1 MSGIEKIDK
10 NFEVKTAS
18 PDGMVYFDCTE
29 KPFEVNGLLFSQDG
43 FLRMPQ
49 VIADSINGG
58 VKGLNCNTAGGRV
71 RFVTDSRQISIRAKM
86 RSIGKMP
93 HFALTGSAG
102 FDLYA
107 DNDYEGTFVPPFDIK
122 DGYQSTLQ
130 CQSCGERE
138 ITINF
143 PLYSGVVS
151 LQIGL
156 CAGASLKR
164 AKEYAD
170 ARPVVYYGSSITQG
184 GCASRPGNSYQSI
197 ISRRLRCDYVNLGF
211 SGSARGEEAMAEYIS
226 GLSMSAFV
234 YDYDYN
240 APDEGHLQNTH
251 ARMFNTVRAK
261 NPQLPIIMLSCP
273 QSKLNESFR
282 RRRDIIMR
290 TYMSAREAG
299 DNNVYF
305 IDGGEILN
313 IFGGDSGTVDN
324 CHPNDL
330 GFACMAK
337 AIGDVLQNIL

>member
-1 MSGIEKIDK
+1 
-10 NFEVKTAS
+10 
-18 PDGMVYFDCTE
+18 
-29 KPFEVNGLLFSQDG
+29 
-43 FLRMPQ
+43 
-49 VIADSINGG
+49 
-58 VKGLNCNTAGGRV
+58 
-71 RFVTDSRQISIRAKM
+71 
-86 RSIGKMP
+86 
-93 HFALTGSAG
+93 
-102 FDLYA
+102 
-107 DNDYEGTFVPPFDIK
+107 
-122 DGYQSTLQ
+122 
-130 CQSCGERE
+130 
-138 ITINF
+138 
-143 PLYSGVVS
+143 
-151 LQIGL
+151 
-156 CAGASLKR
+156 
-164 AKEYAD
+164 
-170 ARPVVYYGSSITQG
+170 
-184 GCASRPGNSYQSI
+184 
-197 ISRRLRCDYVNLGF
+197 
-211 SGSARGEEAMAEYIS
+211 
-226 GLSMSAFV
+226 MSAFV